1 MFLVIPIVKLALTA
15 CLLTIST
22 SYTLNNFKQNSFI
35 KLNALDFKVS
45 SGVDVSASLLRDLK
59 LTDFSGRNRKVSEII
74 SPNGKGVVIFL
85 RHLGRL
91 LNATKYIIKYVKD
104 VMI

>member
-1 MFLVIPIVKLALTA
+1 MFLEIAVVKLALIA
-15 CLLTIST
+15 CLLTISS

-45 SGVDVSASLLRDLK
+45 SGVGVSASLLRDLK
-59 LTDFSGRNRKVSEII
+59 LTDFTGNNRKVSEII

-85 RHLGRL
+85 RHLGRI
-91 LNATKYIIKYVKD
+91 LNTTSYIINYIKD
-104 VMI
+104 DMI